1 MTNLSTRSLT
11 LLLSDVCS
19 PSSAKQSELRKKH
32 AEQNSQ
38 TSDSVK
44 AVQAKPVQAKPA
56 PKAIEAKVDLE
67 AKPTATQPFAVPTN
81 YLQPT
86 TQMAHQPFG
95 SF

>member
-1 MTNLSTRSLT
+1 
-11 LLLSDVCS
+11 
-19 PSSAKQSELRKKH
+19 
-32 AEQNSQ
+32 
-38 TSDSVK
+38 
-44 AVQAKPVQAKPA
+44 VQAKPVQAKPA

-86 TQMAHQPFG
+86 AQMAHQPYG